1 MSEWVQTHL
10 PCPCGQSSDAYSIND
25 KGWGKCFSCGKNFN
39 EEASDSTPRGK
50 QVAAVKELVP
60 FGEYRA
66 LTKRKITEETCKKF
80 GYFVGEFKEQTVQVA
95 PYRNTDG
102 EVIAQK
108 VRFASG
114 GCVAIAVIPKM
125 SGPMPW
131 LNELL
136 WVNASSGM
144 ASSSSPDHCS
154 HPTASKSTASTT
166 GANTS
171 GLKSLP

>member
-39 EEASDSTPRGK
+39 EEASDPAPRGK

-80 GYFVGEFKEQTVQVA
+80 GYFVGELKDQTVQVA
-95 PYRNTDG
+95 PYRNTEG

-108 VRFASG
+108 VRFADKSFTTRG
-114 GCVAIAVIPKM
+114 KFKG
-125 SGPMPW
+125 
-131 LNELL
+131 NEQP
-136 WVNASSGM
+136 NQPIHA
-144 ASSSSPDHCS
+144 
-154 HPTASKSTASTT
+154 TASKSTASTT
-166 GANTS
+166 GASTS
-171 GLKSLP
+171 GLKSFPYRLNVIPPLW